1 MSARRLLGLAGLVAV
16 TLLISAPGAHAEQL
30 SSEDLAAAKAAADD
44 PTLRAEIGRFFTQ
57 TGDSS
62 RTSSVSAINA
72 ISAINVTDET
82 FPVYELS
89 RDFVAGEGAVA
100 GRLAYVAVPVT
111 ASDGRTA
118 TIWSVRGDDGAWRV
132 GNIASGDR
140 ESTLARRLPAGAALL
155 HEPQVD
161 AWYALR
167 DGRVTLLDSGAS
179 GSAAGASVTLAEYQK
194 TVSGRYGGLL
204 ANSPYAQEGKAGG
217 YNAQVMPRGD
227 GGPAPDAQDTG
238 FVPLLIFGG
247 LLLIGVAGFFLHSK
261 RRVP

>member
-1 MSARRLLGLAGLVAV
+1 MSARRFLGLAGLVAV
-16 TLLISAPGAHAEQL
+16 ALLVSAPGARADHL
-30 SSEDLAAAKAAADD
+30 SGEDLAAAKAAADD

-57 TGDSS
+57 TGGSS
-62 RTSSVSAINA
+62 RTPSVSVVDA
-72 ISAINVTDET
+72 S

-89 RDFVAGEGAVA
+89 RDFVAGDGAVA
-100 GRLAYVAVPVT
+100 GRLAYVAVPVA

-118 TIWSVRGDDGAWRV
+118 TVWSVRGDDGVWRV

-140 ESTLARRLPAGAALL
+140 ELALAKRLPAGATLL

-179 GSAAGASVTLAEYQK
+179 GYATGASHTLAEYQK
-194 TVSGRYGGLL
+194 TVSGRYGAML

>member
-1 MSARRLLGLAGLVAV
+1 MSARRFLGLAGLVAV
-16 TLLISAPGAHAEQL
+16 ALLVSAPGARADNL
-30 SSEDLAAAKAAADD
+30 SGEDLAAAKAAADD

-57 TGDSS
+57 TSGSS
-62 RTSSVSAINA
+62 QTPSVS
-72 ISAINVTDET
+72 VVDES

-89 RDFVAGEGAVA
+89 RDFVAGDGAVA

-118 TIWSVRGDDGAWRV
+118 TVWSVRGDDGVWRV

-140 ESTLARRLPAGAALL
+140 ESALAKRLPAGASLL

-179 GSAAGASVTLAEYQK
+179 GYATGASHTLAEYQK
-194 TVSGRYGGLL
+194 TVSGRYGAML
-204 ANSPYAQEGKAGG
+204 ANSLYAQEGKAGG

>member
-1 MSARRLLGLAGLVAV
+1 MSARKLLGLAGLVAV
-16 TLLISAPGAHAEQL
+16 ALLVSAPGARADHL
-30 SSEDLAAAKAAADD
+30 SGEDLAAAKAAADD

-57 TGDSS
+57 TGGSGHPP
-62 RTSSVSAINA
+62 SVS
-72 ISAINVTDET
+72 VVDES

-89 RDFVAGEGAVA
+89 RDFVAGDGAVA

-118 TIWSVRGDDGAWRV
+118 TVWSVRGDDGVWRV

-140 ESTLARRLPAGAALL
+140 ESELARRLPAGATLL

-167 DGRVTLLDSGAS
+167 DGRVTLLDSGVSGYAS
-179 GSAAGASVTLAEYQK
+179 GASATLAEYQK
-194 TVSGRYGGLL
+194 TVSGRYGAML

-261 RRVP
+261 KRVP

>member
-1 MSARRLLGLAGLVAV
+1 MSARRILGLAGLVAI
-16 TLLISAPGAHAEQL
+16 TLLMSAPGARADQL
-30 SSEDLAAAKAAADD
+30 SNEDLAAAKAAAKD
-44 PTLRAEIGRFFTQ
+44 PTLRAELGRFFTQ
-57 TGDSS
+57 TGGS
-62 RTSSVSAINA
+62 RQAPSVS
-72 ISAINVTDET
+72 VVDES

-89 RDFVAGEGAVA
+89 RDFVAGDGAVA
-100 GRLAYVAVPVT
+100 GQLAYVAVPVT
-111 ASDGRTA
+111 ASDGQSA
-118 TIWSVRGDDGAWRV
+118 TVWSVRGDDGAWRV

-140 ESTLARRLPAGAALL
+140 ESELARRLPVGATLL

-179 GSAAGASVTLAEYQK
+179 GFAAGASATLAEYQK
-194 TVSGRYGGLL
+194 EVSGRYGAML
-204 ANSPYAQEGKAGG
+204 AGSPYAQEGKAGG

-247 LLLIGVAGFFLHSK
+247 LLLIGIAGFFLHSK
-261 RRVP
+261 RRIP

>member
-1 MSARRLLGLAGLVAV
+1 MSARRFLGLAGLVAIA
-16 TLLISAPGAHAEQL
+16 LLVSAPGARADQL

-44 PTLRAEIGRFFTQ
+44 PTLRAELGRFFTR
-57 TGDSS
+57 TGGSNQEP
-62 RTSSVSAINA
+62 SVSVVDQ
-72 ISAINVTDET
+72 S
-82 FPVYELS
+82 FPIYELS
-89 RDFVAGEGAVA
+89 RDFVAGGGAVA
-100 GRLAYVAVPVT
+100 GQLAYVAVPVT
-111 ASDGRTA
+111 ASDGQTA
-118 TIWSVRGDDGAWRV
+118 TVWSVRGDDGAWRV

-140 ESTLARRLPAGAALL
+140 ESALARRLPLGASLL

-179 GSAAGASVTLAEYQK
+179 GFAAGASATLAEYQK
-194 TVSGRYGGLL
+194 TVSGRYGAML
-204 ANSPYAQEGKAGG
+204 AGSPYAQEGKAGG

-247 LLLIGVAGFFLHSK
+247 LLLIGIAGFFLHSK
-261 RRVP
+261 RRIP

>member
-1 MSARRLLGLAGLVAV
+1 MSARKLLGLAGLVAV
-16 TLLISAPGAHAEQL
+16 ALLVSAPGARADHL
-30 SSEDLAAAKAAADD
+30 SGEDLAAAKAAADD

-57 TGDSS
+57 TGGSG
-62 RTSSVSAINA
+62 TTPSVS
-72 ISAINVTDET
+72 VVDES

-89 RDFVAGEGAVA
+89 RDFVAGDGAVA

-118 TIWSVRGDDGAWRV
+118 TVWSVRGDDGVWRV

-140 ESTLARRLPAGAALL
+140 ESELAKRLPAGATLL

-179 GSAAGASVTLAEYQK
+179 GHAAGASATLAEYQK
-194 TVSGRYGGLL
+194 TVSGRYGAML

>member
-1 MSARRLLGLAGLVAV
+1 MSARRFLGLAGLVAV
-16 TLLISAPGAHAEQL
+16 ALLVSAPGARADHL
-30 SSEDLAAAKAAADD
+30 SGEELAAAKAAADD

-57 TGDSS
+57 TGESGQ
-62 RTSSVSAINA
+62 TPTVSV
-72 ISAINVTDET
+72 VDES

-89 RDFVAGEGAVA
+89 RDFVAGDGAVA

-118 TIWSVRGDDGAWRV
+118 TVWSVRGDDGVWRV

-140 ESTLARRLPAGAALL
+140 ESELAKRLPAGATLL

-179 GSAAGASVTLAEYQK
+179 GYANGASATLAEYQK
-194 TVSGRYGGLL
+194 TVSGRYGAML

-261 RRVP
+261 RRIP

>member
-1 MSARRLLGLAGLVAV
+1 MRARRILGLAGLVAI
-16 TLLISAPGAHAEQL
+16 TLLMSAPGARADQL

-44 PTLRAEIGRFFTQ
+44 PTLRAEISRFFTQ
-57 TGDSS
+57 TGGSGHS
-62 RTSSVSAINA
+62 PSVSAVGE
-72 ISAINVTDET
+72 S

-89 RDFVAGEGAVA
+89 RDFVAGDGAGA
-100 GRLAYVAVPVT
+100 GQLAYVAVPVT
-111 ASDGRTA
+111 ASDGQTA
-118 TIWSVRGDDGAWRV
+118 TVWSVRGDDGVWRV

-140 ESTLARRLPAGAALL
+140 ESELARRLPAGATLL

-167 DGRVTLLDSGAS
+167 DGRVTLLDPGAGGYATGAS
-179 GSAAGASVTLAEYQK
+179 ATLAEYQK
-194 TVSGRYGGLL
+194 TVSGRYGAML
-204 ANSPYAQEGKAGG
+204 AGSPYAQEGKAGG

-247 LLLIGVAGFFLHSK
+247 LLLIGIAGFFLHSK

>member
-1 MSARRLLGLAGLVAV
+1 MSARRILGLAGLVAMV
-16 TLLISAPGAHAEQL
+16 LLMSAPGARADQL

-57 TGDSS
+57 TSGSGQAP
-62 RTSSVSAINA
+62 SVS
-72 ISAINVTDET
+72 VVDET

-89 RDFVAGEGAVA
+89 RDFVAGDGAVA
-100 GRLAYVAVPVT
+100 GQLAYVAVPVT
-111 ASDGRTA
+111 ASDGQTA
-118 TIWSVRGDDGAWRV
+118 TLWSVRGDDGAWRV

-140 ESTLARRLPAGAALL
+140 ESALARRLPEGATLL

-167 DGRVTLLDSGAS
+167 DGRVTLLD
-179 GSAAGASVTLAEYQK
+179 AGAGGYTAGTSATLAEYQK
-194 TVSGRYGGLL
+194 TVSGRYGAML
-204 ANSPYAQEGKAGG
+204 AGSPYAQEGKAGG

-247 LLLIGVAGFFLHSK
+247 LLLIGIAGFFLHSK

>member
-1 MSARRLLGLAGLVAV
+1 MSARRFLGLAGLVAV
-16 TLLISAPGAHAEQL
+16 ALLVSAPGARADHL
-30 SSEDLAAAKAAADD
+30 SGEDLAAAKAAADD

-57 TGDSS
+57 TGGSS
-62 RTSSVSAINA
+62 RTSSVSVVDA
-72 ISAINVTDET
+72 S

-89 RDFVAGEGAVA
+89 RDFVAGDGAVA
-100 GRLAYVAVPVT
+100 GRLAYVAVPVA

-118 TIWSVRGDDGAWRV
+118 TVWSVRGDDGVWRV

-140 ESTLARRLPAGAALL
+140 ELALAKRLPAGATLL

-179 GSAAGASVTLAEYQK
+179 GYATGASHTLAEYQK
-194 TVSGRYGGLL
+194 TVSGRYGAML

>member
-1 MSARRLLGLAGLVAV
+1 MSARRFLGLAGLVAV
-16 TLLISAPGAHAEQL
+16 ALLVSAPGARADHL

-44 PTLRAEIGRFFTQ
+44 PTLRAEIGRFLTQ
-57 TGDSS
+57 TSGSS
-62 RTSSVSAINA
+62 QTPSVS
-72 ISAINVTDET
+72 VVDES

-89 RDFVAGEGAVA
+89 RDFVAGDGAVA

-111 ASDGRTA
+111 ASDGQTA
-118 TIWSVRGDDGAWRV
+118 TLWSVRGDDGAWRV

-140 ESTLARRLPAGAALL
+140 ESALARRLPAGAALL

-167 DGRVTLLDSGAS
+167 DGQVTLLDSGAS

-194 TVSGRYGGLL
+194 TVSGRYGDLL

>member
-1 MSARRLLGLAGLVAV
+1 MSARRFLGLAGLVAV
-16 TLLISAPGAHAEQL
+16 TLLISAPGARADQL

-57 TGDSS
+57 TGGSS
-62 RTSSVSAINA
+62 RTPSVSAVH
-72 ISAINVTDET
+72 VTDKT

-89 RDFVAGEGAVA
+89 RDFVAGDGAVA
-100 GRLAYVAVPVT
+100 GQLAYVAVPVT
-111 ASDGRTA
+111 ASDGQTA
-118 TIWSVRGDDGAWRV
+118 TVWSVRGDDGVWRV

-140 ESTLARRLPAGAALL
+140 ESALARRLPEGATLL

-179 GSAAGASVTLAEYQK
+179 GYSAGASATLAEYQK
-194 TVSGRYGGLL
+194 TVSGRYGAML

-261 RRVP
+261 RHIP

>member
-1 MSARRLLGLAGLVAV
+1 MSARRFLGLAGLVAV
-16 TLLISAPGAHAEQL
+16 ALLMSAPGARADSL

-44 PTLRAEIGRFFTQ
+44 PTLRAEIGRFLTQ
-57 TGDSS
+57 TGGSGQ
-62 RTSSVSAINA
+62 TPSVSVIDD
-72 ISAINVTDET
+72 S

-89 RDFVAGEGAVA
+89 RDFVAGGGAVA
-100 GRLAYVAVPVT
+100 GQLAYVAVPVT
-111 ASDGRTA
+111 ASDGQTA
-118 TIWSVRGDDGAWRV
+118 TVWSVRGDDGAWRV

-140 ESTLARRLPAGAALL
+140 ESELARRLPVGATLL

-179 GSAAGASVTLAEYQK
+179 GYAAGATATLAEYQK
-194 TVSGRYGGLL
+194 TVSGRYGAML

-247 LLLIGVAGFFLHSK
+247 LLLICVAGFFLHSK
-261 RRVP
+261 RHTP

>member
-1 MSARRLLGLAGLVAV
+1 MSARRFLGLAGLVAV
-16 TLLISAPGAHAEQL
+16 ALLISAPGARADHL

-44 PTLRAEIGRFFTQ
+44 PTLRAEIGRFLTQ
-57 TGDSS
+57 TSGSSQTPSISVADDS
-62 RTSSVSAINA
+62 
-72 ISAINVTDET
+72 

-89 RDFVAGEGAVA
+89 RDFVAGDGAVA

-111 ASDGRTA
+111 ASDGQTA
-118 TIWSVRGDDGAWRV
+118 TLWSVRGDDGAWRV

-140 ESTLARRLPAGAALL
+140 ESALARRLPPGAALL

-167 DGRVTLLDSGAS
+167 DGHVTLLDPGAS

-194 TVSGRYGGLL
+194 TVSGRYGALL

-261 RRVP
+261 KRVP

>member
-1 MSARRLLGLAGLVAV
+1 MSARRFLGLAGLVAV
-16 TLLISAPGAHAEQL
+16 ALLVSAPGARADHL
-30 SSEDLAAAKAAADD
+30 SGEDLAAAKAAADD

-57 TGDSS
+57 TGGSS
-62 RTSSVSAINA
+62 QTPSVR
-72 ISAINVTDET
+72 VVDES

-89 RDFVAGEGAVA
+89 RDFVAGDGAVA

-118 TIWSVRGDDGAWRV
+118 TVWSVRGDDGVWRV

-140 ESTLARRLPAGAALL
+140 ESELAKRLPAGATLL

-167 DGRVTLLDSGAS
+167 DGRVTLLDPGAS
-179 GSAAGASVTLAEYQK
+179 GHATGASATLAEYQK
-194 TVSGRYGGLL
+194 TVSGRYGAML

>member
-1 MSARRLLGLAGLVAV
+1 MSARRILGLAGLVAMV
-16 TLLISAPGAHAEQL
+16 LLMSAPGARADQL

-44 PTLRAEIGRFFTQ
+44 PTLRAEIGRFFIQ
-57 TGDSS
+57 TSGSG
-62 RTSSVSAINA
+62 RAPSVS
-72 ISAINVTDET
+72 VVDET

-89 RDFVAGEGAVA
+89 RDFVAGDGAVA
-100 GRLAYVAVPVT
+100 GQLAYVAVPVT
-111 ASDGRTA
+111 ASDGQTA
-118 TIWSVRGDDGAWRV
+118 TLWSVRGDDGAWRV

-140 ESTLARRLPAGAALL
+140 ESALARRLPAGATLL

-167 DGRVTLLDSGAS
+167 DGRVTLLDAGA
-179 GSAAGASVTLAEYQK
+179 GGYAAGTSATLAEYQK
-194 TVSGRYGGLL
+194 TVSGRYGAML
-204 ANSPYAQEGKAGG
+204 AGSPYAQEGKAGG

-247 LLLIGVAGFFLHSK
+247 LLLIGIAGFFLHSK